1 MPVISQR
8 ARRPRRMRT
17 DDFRSAYAAAGVA
30 IARLTPGAVII
41 DANPHFAALVRRPV
55 ESLAGVELLDLLH
68 PEDAAAMR
76 AGRLSSFVA
85 GAIHAELR
93 ILAGDE
99 VVWGRATISVA
110 RQPGDTP
117 DALVLTIEDLTAAKR
132 REAELER
139 RRFLDPDTGLPN
151 AAQLG
156 RRLADAIRAAR
167 RGNRR
172 LALLMIE
179 FDRSGTA
186 GEEPGAGVAA
196 ELLDQLTRRLQD
208 QLRPRDFVART
219 GGNEFGIILAE
230 VNEKELAEGVG
241 RRLLAGLEPHF
252 RLAGA
257 DVQVAVSIGVAVFP
271 DHGRNPDV
279 IIRRARRDMYGG
291 SSAGSAGSG
300 GSGGSGDAAGQ
311 AVDEVT
317 DELELRVALLEPVS
331 LFLSV
336 PDQVLRRIARYM
348 SAQTAA
354 AGEELAGP
362 KGPPALRIIEEGLCE
377 VRTPE
382 QLTLLTLG
390 PGDFIG
396 ADSLLVEDPLPVQIR
411 ALTACKLLVLDADVV
426 DRVAPAGT
434 AFREALRAAAGQRD
448 SHLRALIA
456 RPQRAAAGPEATL
469 LAIYSAKGG
478 SGRTTLAL
486 NVAAEL
492 GHRHPGEVLVVDLSL
507 PYNHVALLANL
518 SPSTCLARIA
528 EAPAAAFGPLAWSAV
543 LPHPAGFMV
552 LPATLRPEEAELVTP
567 ELVTRA
573 LGVLGAQ
580 FRYVIFDLGATLDD
594 KVLAALELSDHIVL
608 IATPELA
615 SMHDTR
621 QVLELATRVLNIP
634 AGRIHIVLNHR
645 SPDSAISRKVVE
657 EVLRRPLAAEFR
669 YYGAAP
675 EMAGLEGR
683 LQVKSDPRSQFSRSV
698 RELLEELSPVA
709 ASRTA

>member
-1 MPVISQR
+1 MTGLR
-8 ARRPRRMRT
+8 ARRPRRLPP

-30 IARLTPGAVII
+30 IARLTPAAVII
-41 DANPHFAALVRRPV
+41 DANPQFASLVRRPAA
-55 ESLAGVELLDLLH
+55 ELAGVELLDLLH

-85 GAIHAELR
+85 GVIHAELR
-93 ILAGDE
+93 LLAGDQ

-132 REAELER
+132 READLER

-151 AAQLG
+151 AAQLS

-179 FDRSGTA
+179 FDRSGAA
-186 GEEPGAGVAA
+186 GEEAGAGVAA

-241 RRLLAGLEPHF
+241 RRLLAGLEPEF

-257 DVQVAVSIGVAVFP
+257 DVQVAVSMGVAVFP
-271 DHGRNPDV
+271 DHGRNPDA
-279 IIRRARRDMYGG
+279 ILRRARRDMYGG
-291 SSAGSAGSG
+291 ATG
-300 GSGGSGDAAGQ
+300 GTGDGG
-311 AVDEVT
+311 AVGGEAVEEVT
-317 DELELRVALLEPVS
+317 DELEQRVALLEPVS

-348 SAQTAA
+348 RAQSATPGQ
-354 AGEELAGP
+354 ELAGP
-362 KGPPALRIIEEGLCE
+362 SAPPALRIIEEGFCE

-396 ADSLLVEDPLPVQIR
+396 ADSLLLDDPVPVHVR
-411 ALTACKLLVLDADVV
+411 ALTACRLLVLDGDVV

-448 SHLRALIA
+448 SHLRALVS

-492 GHRHPGEVLVVDLSL
+492 GHKHPGEVLVVDLSL

-518 SPSTCLARIA
+518 SPSTCLARIG
-528 EAPAAAFGPLAWSAV
+528 EAPVGTFGPLAWSAV

-580 FRYVIFDLGATLDD
+580 FRYVIFDLGVALDD
-594 KVLAALELSDHIVL
+594 KVLAALELSDHVVL

-634 AGRIHIVLNHR
+634 AGRIHPVLNHR
-645 SPDSAISRKVVE
+645 SPDSAMNRKVVE
-657 EVLRRPLAAEFR
+657 EVLGRPLAAEFR
-669 YYGAAP
+669 YYGTAP
-675 EMAGLEGR
+675 ELAGLEGR

-698 RELLEELSPVA
+698 RELLEGLIPTA

>member
-1 MPVISQR
+1 MPLISQR
-8 ARRPRRMRT
+8 ARRSRRTRT

-139 RRFLDPDTGLPN
+139 RGFLDPDTGLPN
-151 AAQLG
+151 AAQLA

-179 FDRSGTA
+179 FDRSGA
-186 GEEPGAGVAA
+186 VGEEAGAGAAA

-208 QLRPRDFVART
+208 QVRPRDFVART

-241 RRLLAGLEPHF
+241 RRLLVGLEPHF

-257 DVQVAVSIGVAVFP
+257 DVQVAVSMGVAVFP
-271 DHGRNPDV
+271 DHGRNPDA

-291 SSAGSAGSG
+291 TGDVAGE
-300 GSGGSGDAAGQ
+300 
-311 AVDEVT
+311 AVEEIT
-317 DELELRVALLEPVS
+317 DELEQRVALLEPVS

-362 KGPPALRIIEEGLCE
+362 NGPPALRIIEEGLCE

-382 QLTLLTLG
+382 ELTLLTLG

-396 ADSLLVEDPLPVQIR
+396 ADSLLVEDPLRVQIR

-486 NVAAEL
+486 NIAAEL
-492 GHRHPGEVLVVDLSL
+492 GHRLPGEVLVVDLSL

-580 FRYVIFDLGATLDD
+580 FRYVVFDLGVTLDD

-645 SPDSAISRKVVE
+645 APDSAMSRKVVE

>member
-1 MPVISQR
+1 VISQR
-8 ARRPRRMRT
+8 PRRPRRLRA

-41 DANPHFAALVRRPV
+41 DANPHFAALVHRTAA
-55 ESLAGVELLDLLH
+55 ELAGVELLDLLH
-68 PEDAAAMR
+68 PDDAAAMR

-93 ILAGDE
+93 LLAGDK

-110 RQPGDTP
+110 RQPGDAP
-117 DALVLTIEDLTAAKR
+117 DALVLTVEDVTAAKR

-151 AAQLG
+151 AAQLA

-167 RGNRR
+167 GANRR

-179 FDRSGTA
+179 FDRSGA
-186 GEEPGAGVAA
+186 LGEEAGAGAGA

-219 GGNEFGIILAE
+219 GGNEFGIVLAD

-252 RLAGA
+252 RLAGT
-257 DVQVAVSIGVAVFP
+257 DVQVAVSMGVAVFP
-271 DHGRNPDV
+271 DHGRNPDA
-279 IIRRARRDMYGG
+279 ILRRARRDMYGG
-291 SSAGSAGSG
+291 NSDGTGLAG
-300 GSGGSGDAAGQ
+300 GDA
-311 AVDEVT
+311 VEEVT
-317 DELELRVALLEPVS
+317 DELEQRVALLEPVS

-336 PDQVLRRIARYM
+336 PDRVLRRIARYM

-354 AGEELAGP
+354 AGEKLAGP
-362 KGPPALRIIEEGLCE
+362 GAPPALRIIQDGLCE

-396 ADSLLVEDPLPVQIR
+396 ADSLLVEDPVPVQIR
-411 ALTACKLLVLDADVV
+411 ALTACKLLVLEAEVV

-456 RPQRAAAGPEATL
+456 RPQPAAAGPAATL

-528 EAPAAAFGPLAWSAV
+528 EAPARAFGPLAWSAV

-573 LGVLGAQ
+573 LGVLGPQ
-580 FRYVIFDLGATLDD
+580 FRYVVFDLGVALDD
-594 KVLAALELSDHIVL
+594 KVLAALELSDHVVL

-634 AGRIHIVLNHR
+634 AGRIHTVLNHR
-645 SPDSAISRKVVE
+645 SPDSAMNRKVVE
-657 EVLRRPLAAEFR
+657 EVLGRPLAAEFR

-698 RELLEELSPVA
+698 RDLLDLLSPVA
-709 ASRTA
+709 ASLTA

>member
-8 ARRPRRMRT
+8 ARRSRRTRT

-139 RRFLDPDTGLPN
+139 RGFLDPDTGLPN
-151 AAQLG
+151 AAQLA

-179 FDRSGTA
+179 FDRSGA
-186 GEEPGAGVAA
+186 VGEEAGAGAAA

-208 QLRPRDFVART
+208 QVRTRDFVART

-241 RRLLAGLEPHF
+241 RRLLVGLEPHF

-257 DVQVAVSIGVAVFP
+257 DVQVAVSMGVAVFP
-271 DHGRNPDV
+271 DHGRNPDA

-291 SSAGSAGSG
+291 TGDVAGE
-300 GSGGSGDAAGQ
+300 
-311 AVDEVT
+311 AVEEIT
-317 DELELRVALLEPVS
+317 DELEQRVALLEPVS

-362 KGPPALRIIEEGLCE
+362 NGPPALRIIEEGLCE

-382 QLTLLTLG
+382 ELTLLTLG

-396 ADSLLVEDPLPVQIR
+396 ADSLLVEDPLRVQIR

-434 AFREALRAAAGQRD
+434 AFREALRAAAGQRGAD
-448 SHLRALIA
+448 QP
-456 RPQRAAAGPEATL
+456 RPFAP
-469 LAIYSAKGG
+469 
-478 SGRTTLAL
+478 
-486 NVAAEL
+486 AAERD
-492 GHRHPGEVLVVDLSL
+492 GPSGKSPRERRRVVDLEPEL
-507 PYNHVALLANL
+507 
-518 SPSTCLARIA
+518 RQ
-528 EAPAAAFGPLAWSAV
+528 
-543 LPHPAGFMV
+543 
-552 LPATLRPEEAELVTP
+552 PATVAQRIRDAHPVADMAVQRADGVARLEIGQPEPDQDVRT
-567 ELVTRA
+567 T
-573 LGVLGAQ
+573 
-580 FRYVIFDLGATLDD
+580 DD
-594 KVLAALELSDHIVL
+594 QDRKVEKVEEEGQGGRERGDD
-608 IATPELA
+608 E
-615 SMHDTR
+615 DDR
-621 QVLELATRVLNIP
+621 DDEQLELADHRPCSSAMTL
-634 AGRIHIVLNHR
+634 GR
-645 SPDSAISRKVVE
+645 STSCWSGCWPSRC
-657 EVLRRPLAAEFR
+657 
-669 YYGAAP
+669 
-675 EMAGLEGR
+675 
-683 LQVKSDPRSQFSRSV
+683 
-698 RELLEELSPVA
+698 
-709 ASRTA
+709 